1 MPNSTVSSPAPNYGR
16 RVRSD
21 AKPRSSMRFS
31 GAALVVA
38 LAWASGGVALAH
50 DFWLQPTNFRVAA
63 GQSTPVSIQVGHGQA
78 RQRWVSSDR
87 VVTLRDI
94 GPKGSADR
102 RPELIRAGAQDM
114 SLAFAAPGLHILA
127 LETNHADSDLPAI
140 RFNDYAKAEGLTA
153 ALQTRQAQGKTD
165 APGREIYSRRAKAL
179 VLVGAP
185 LPGDDARVTK
195 PLGLTLEIVPERN
208 PYALKPGEPLPVRV
222 LYEGRPLA
230 GATVKLTNLD
240 FDMRPLAV
248 KQTDSAGR
256 AAFDVPLRGLWL
268 LNVIWTKPI
277 KDPRGDFDT
286 TFSSL
291 SFGFPR

>member
-1 MPNSTVSSPAPNYGR
+1 M
-16 RVRSD
+16 
-21 AKPRSSMRFS
+21 
-31 GAALVVA
+31 
-38 LAWASGGVALAH
+38 AH
-50 DFWLQPTNFRVAA
+50 DFWLQPANFRVAA
-63 GQSTPVSIQVGHGQA
+63 GQSTPVSIQVGHGEA

-87 VVTLRDI
+87 VTMLRDI
-94 GPKGSADR
+94 GPKGASDR
-102 RPELIRAGAQDM
+102 RPDLMQAGTRDM
-114 SLAFAAPGLHILA
+114 SLNFAAPGLHILA

-140 RFNDYAKAEGLTA
+140 RFNDYAKAEGLMP
-153 ALQTRQAQGKTD
+153 ALQTRQAQGKTE

-185 LPGDDARVTK
+185 APGDDARVTK

-208 PYALKPGEPLPVRV
+208 PYALKPGEALPVRV

-240 FDMRPLAV
+240 FDMRPLV
-248 KQTDSAGR
+248 IKQTDGAGR

>member
-1 MPNSTVSSPAPNYGR
+1 MPHS
-16 RVRSD
+16 RV
-21 AKPRSSMRFS
+21 RFS
-31 GAALVVA
+31 GAALAFLV
-38 LAWASGGVALAH
+38 AWASGGAALAH
-50 DFWLQPTNFRVAA
+50 DFWLQPTNFRVTA
-63 GQSTPVSIQVGHGQA
+63 GQSIPVSIQVGHGEA

-87 VVTLRDI
+87 VVMLRDI
-94 GPKGSADR
+94 GPKGIADR
-102 RPELIRAGAQDM
+102 RPDLMRAGTRDM
-114 SLAFAAPGLHILA
+114 SLAFTAPGLHVLA

-140 RFNDYAKAEGLTA
+140 RFNDYANVEGLTP
-153 ALQTRQAQGKTD
+153 ALQARQAQGKTGQ
-165 APGREIYSRRAKAL
+165 PGREIYSRRAKAL
-179 VLVGAP
+179 LLVGAP

-208 PYALKPGEPLPVRV
+208 PYALKPGEALPVRV

-256 AAFDVPLRGLWL
+256 TAFDVPLKGVWL
-268 LNVIWTKPI
+268 LNVIWTKPVR
-277 KDPRGDFDT
+277 DPRGDFDT